1 MVRYCLCFVA
11 RSLASELAESQP
23 VVFTPQL
30 RRSLFDALSLC
41 CEEGAQGGPPPG
53 PSSNARLEGTSKH
66 IMRRSFHYGVQP
78 HRWLTL

>member
-41 CEEGAQGGPPPG
+41 CEEGAQGGPPPVDRHC
-53 PSSNARLEGTSKH
+53 NCWR
-66 IMRRSFHYGVQP
+66 
-78 HRWLTL
+78 